1 METIQLQKG
10 QTYLSQKAHS
20 LKVQKG
26 QVWVTIE
33 GDEEDYILNEGQSL
47 PMKQNHLVLLQGLE
61 QALIL
66 FDTEK
71 A

>member
-10 QTYLSQKAHS
+10 QTYLSKRSLS

-33 GDEEDYILNEGQSL
+33 GDEEDYVLEEGQCL
-47 PMKQNHLVLLQGLE
+47 PPQENRVVLLQGLE

-66 FDTEK
+66 FDTE
-71 A
+71 